1 MNRYSLSI
9 LALLVI
15 SLTQGQD
22 LQSYI
27 LEAEAN
33 NLELQALGYKND
45 IALEKVNEVNSL
57 PNTELGF
64 GFFVHETETRTGAQ
78 KLRFSVRQMMP
89 WFGTITARQNYAST
103 LANVEYENLVLAQ
116 RKLRLAVA
124 QSYYILFAIQAKKD
138 VLDDNIKLINTYETI
153 ALNAVSVGKA
163 SLVDV
168 LKLQMRQNELN
179 RQKELLNQASRKEET
194 AFNHLLNRDPE
205 MNVPL
210 VSDLTIPE
218 LDVLND
224 DDAIELHPELV
235 KYDKLFAS
243 VTGAEL
249 VNKKE
254 SSPNLGLGIEYVSVE
269 ARSGLEIEDNGKD
282 MLMPMLNL
290 SIPIFSHKY
299 KSQTV
304 QNNLKQQALLS
315 EKNNRRNQLVD
326 ILVAAQSER
335 ESARISYQTFSLNIE
350 KAIYSLDLLLKNYE
364 VQSKDFKDLL
374 ETQELLF
381 NLEVAKI
388 DALKNYYSQSAI
400 INYLSNQ

>member
-194 AFNHLLNRDPE
+194 AFNHLLNRDSE
-205 MNVPL
+205 MKVSL
-210 VSDLTIPE
+210 VSDLTLPE

-224 DDAIELHPELV
+224 DNAIELHPELV

-282 MLMPMLNL
+282 MLMPMLSL

-374 ETQELLF
+374 ETQELLL

-388 DALKNYYSQSAI
+388 DTLKNYYSQSAI

>member
-153 ALNAVSVGKA
+153 ALNAISVGKA

-194 AFNHLLNRDPE
+194 AFNHLLNRDSE
-205 MNVPL
+205 MNVSL
-210 VSDLTIPE
+210 VSDLTLPE

-224 DDAIELHPELV
+224 DNAIELHPELV

-282 MLMPMLNL
+282 MLMPMLSL

-374 ETQELLF
+374 ETQELLL

>member
-194 AFNHLLNRDPE
+194 AFNHLLNRDSE
-205 MNVPL
+205 MKVSL
-210 VSDLTIPE
+210 VSDLTLPE

-224 DDAIELHPELV
+224 DNAIELHPELV

-282 MLMPMLNL
+282 MLMPMLSL
-290 SIPIFSHKY
+290 SIPIFSHKH

-374 ETQELLF
+374 ETQELLL

>member
-194 AFNHLLNRDPE
+194 AFNHLLNRDSE
-205 MNVPL
+205 MKVSL
-210 VSDLTIPE
+210 VSDLTLPE

-224 DDAIELHPELV
+224 DNAIELHPELV

-282 MLMPMLNL
+282 MLMPMLSL

-374 ETQELLF
+374 ETQELLL

>member
-194 AFNHLLNRDPE
+194 AFNHLLNRDSE
-205 MNVPL
+205 MNVSL
-210 VSDLTIPE
+210 VSDLTLPE

-224 DDAIELHPELV
+224 ENAIELHPELV

-282 MLMPMLNL
+282 MLMPMLSL

-374 ETQELLF
+374 ETQELLL

>member
-194 AFNHLLNRDPE
+194 AFNHLLNRDSE
-205 MNVPL
+205 MKVSL
-210 VSDLTIPE
+210 VSDLTLPE

-224 DDAIELHPELV
+224 DNAIELHPELV

-282 MLMPMLNL
+282 MLMPMLSL

-304 QNNLKQQALLS
+304 QNNFKQQALLS

-374 ETQELLF
+374 ETQELLL